1 MRSLH
6 AFANQSSDILLETHG
21 LLVIIRVC
29 YIRSQIEIGE
39 YAIVDPL
46 VYGALFYRW
55 FTPLTAIKLVI
66 STGREPPVTTGTA
79 WSAGT

>member
-46 VYGALFYRW
+46 DLYFLLCY
-55 FTPLTAIKLVI
+55 LT
-66 STGREPPVTTGTA
+66 
-79 WSAGT
+79 

>member
-46 VYGALFYRW
+46 DLYFLLCYLTWCALFYRW

-66 STGREPPVTTGTA
+66 STRREPLDC
-79 WSAGT
+79 